1 MLETGSSQCADAV
14 LMVRPA
20 AFGWNPETRDSN
32 RFQAAEPPLDPGAAA
47 RALAE
52 FDAAADALQASG
64 VEVHVL
70 DDESPPP
77 RPDAVFPY
85 NWFSTHAD
93 GTVVLYPMLAP
104 ARRAERRP
112 DVLLELVER
121 QGFVV
126 RRVLDLTA
134 SEHQGRFLE
143 GTGSVVFDHP
153 ARLAYACRSP
163 RSDASVLG
171 QLCDELGYEPVVFDA
186 FDARGTPIYHTNVMM
201 SIGRAFAIVCA
212 EALAA
217 GDRDQVLSRLQ
228 AGGRRILP
236 IDRSQMALFAGNQLE
251 LRDRSGA
258 SRLVMS
264 AAARSS
270 LGPGLLAQLQR
281 SVDGLVAFD
290 IPTIESVGGGSAR
303 CVLAE
308 IFLPRRT
315 G

>member
-1 MLETGSSQCADAV
+1 MLETGSRQCADAV

-77 RPDAVFPY
+77 RPDAVFPN

-143 GTGSVVFDHP
+143 GTGSVVYDHP

-228 AGGRRILP
+228 ASGRQIVRIDLV
-236 IDRSQMALFAGNQLE
+236 QMARFAGNQLE
-251 LRDRSGA
+251 LIDRCGA
-258 SRLVMS
+258 GRLVMS
-264 AAARSS
+264 ATARAS
-270 LGPGLLAQLQR
+270 LGAGQLEQLGR
-281 SVDGLVAFD
+281 CVDGFVVFD
-290 IPTIESVGGGSAR
+290 NPTIESVGGGSAR
-303 CVLAE
+303 CMLAE
-308 IFLPRRT
+308 ILLPRRIA
-315 G
+315 